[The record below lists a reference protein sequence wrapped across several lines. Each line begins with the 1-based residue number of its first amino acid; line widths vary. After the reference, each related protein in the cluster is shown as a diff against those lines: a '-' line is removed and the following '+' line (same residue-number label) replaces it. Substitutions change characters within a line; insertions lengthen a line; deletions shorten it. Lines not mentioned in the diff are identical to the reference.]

1 MPIRFRFRL
10 AHVCKLNLNC
20 ALPLFTAT
28 LKGHVTLPRS
38 VFSSYSVQT
47 MKRLRKWTRK
57 GLPRPRGGGT
67 ETLHGEV
74 EAQQGSAM
82 VPPSLHT
89 AMAETTASGTESP
102 NTQIPPTIEQEP
114 TSSNILVSSRP
125 EEPDVEPV
133 APATTVDNRF
143 NLSEVPT
150 DAGESPP
157 TNKPQ
162 ESIQGEQLSGQTNSR
177 RSYEIS
183 EAFSGAASSKPELQ
197 RAVEEFQKNY
207 RLFAGSHKKYI
218 LIEGDLEAG
227 FPIQQT
233 DAEIR
238 DTAKA
243 FGNAIWTTIGAI
255 EKKDGIVGQKWPNK
269 VGRFLVKL
277 CPLARLALQLTGTVA
292 DVPYNTLNL
301 IIVGDQTGAFERC
314 CERSWYYPP
323 GNPPFYSKLI
333 VGSFLKT
340 RQAIMRDFMATF
352 DGSSTKPLSLPT
364 TPIMIRNLKSRWS
377 FWKPSPRIL

>member
-1 MPIRFRFRL
+1 
-10 AHVCKLNLNC
+10 
-20 ALPLFTAT
+20 
-28 LKGHVTLPRS
+28 
-38 VFSSYSVQT
+38 
-47 MKRLRKWTRK
+47 
-57 GLPRPRGGGT
+57 
-67 ETLHGEV
+67 
-74 EAQQGSAM
+74 M
-82 VPPSLHT
+82 VPPLLQT
-89 AMAETTASGTESP
+89 AMAAETITSGTELP
-102 NTQIPPTIEQEP
+102 ITQILPTIEQEP
-114 TSSNILVSSRP
+114 ISSNLLMSSIP
-125 EEPDVEPV
+125 VEPAVESV
-133 APATTVDNRF
+133 APAATVDNRF

-150 DAGESPP
+150 EAGESPS

-162 ESIQGEQLSGQTNSR
+162 DSIQSKQLSGQTNSWR
-177 RSYEIS
+177 PYEIS
-183 EAFSGAASSKPELQ
+183 ETFSGASSSKSELQ
-197 RAVEEFQKNY
+197 GAVEEFQKNY

-227 FPIQQT
+227 FPVQQT

-243 FGNAIWTTIGAI
+243 FGNAIWTTIGVI

-277 CPLARLALQLTGTVA
+277 CPLARLALQLTGTIA
-292 DVPYNTLNL
+292 DVLYNALNL
-301 IIVGDQTGAFERC
+301 IIVGDQAGTFKRS
-314 CERSWYYPP
+314 CERSRYYPP

-352 DGSSTKPLSLPT
+352 DGSSTRPLSLPT

-377 FWKPSPRIL
+377 F